1 MQQAEDPRRDGTQIY
16 GHLRDG
22 LLRAYHV
29 ALVYGIDDHAKIGSF
44 HPENWDW
51 GWLDGAERE
60 GERPLVIGSNYFDF
74 SLAFYMNS
82 AL

>member
-44 HPENWDW
+44 QPEN
-51 GWLDGAERE
+51 
-60 GERPLVIGSNYFDF
+60 
-74 SLAFYMNS
+74 
-82 AL
+82 